1 MPINSLKPAELVKR
15 YWSCSTCRRKEEKG
29 TVVSG
34 CDFCSNAIPNYRIKY
49 YNKIFADSLM
59 STVSCCK
66 DNAQMNFP
74 IFGGHFEIFCKLYS
88 GKIVN
93 LLQPSSG

>member
-1 MPINSLKPAELVKR
+1 M
-15 YWSCSTCRRKEEKG
+15 
-29 TVVSG
+29 VSG
-34 CDFCSNAIPNYRIKY
+34 CDFCRNAIPNYRIKY
-49 YNKIFADSLM
+49 YNNIFADSLM

-66 DNAQMNFP
+66 GNVQMNLP

-88 GKIVN
+88 EKIVN

>member
-1 MPINSLKPAELVKR
+1 
-15 YWSCSTCRRKEEKG
+15 
-29 TVVSG
+29 
-34 CDFCSNAIPNYRIKY
+34 
-49 YNKIFADSLM
+49 M

-66 DNAQMNFP
+66 GNVQMNLP

-88 GKIVN
+88 EKIVN